1 MLQKTCHRVGFLEVD
16 TAMDME
22 RFFLLGM
29 NRKQVWS
36 EEKFVLLF
44 KSKELSANPRGSS
57 RVSIGPQSIL
67 YQAEMVSPLD

>member
-44 KSKELSANPRGSS
+44 SPRN
-57 RVSIGPQSIL
+57 
-67 YQAEMVSPLD
+67 YQPTREGALE